1 MRAGIR
7 TALVNTKIFK
17 GVYDMQVPTAK
28 TEKPFCVIKQSSDTK
43 ADDWIGY
50 RRNYEIY
57 PYVARGSFTD
67 LDAKVNSVISALDRV
82 LLTDSTETFT
92 TFYTGCGQDYV
103 DEEFEALTRPLY
115 FTVIALRVYGTS
127 EYATEDGWVDG
138 LETLLGNKL
147 TGWNKYTGALPEGYS
162 MPAILI
168 RLISDTIEKIGTG
181 MELERKRI
189 RIHFLTKTISDRETG
204 LKTVM
209 STLPRGGK
217 VLLGTSDYVII
228 DDVTSDLEA
237 SPFDMGHVTVG
248 LEKITL
254 SKEEGTK
261 IEKVYTRNI
270 SQPSNPVYELPE
282 EELPEEEQ

>member
-7 TALVNTKIFK
+7 TALVNTNIFK

-103 DEEFEALTRPLY
+103 DEEFDINTYNSLSENDKQNYLNQY
-115 FTVIALRVYGTS
+115 DVINHLQNKVYNS
-127 EYATEDGWVDG
+127 G
-138 LETLLGNKL
+138 LHYQKE
-147 TGWNKYTGALPEGYS
+147 LPTPYLWPRQQRRDEGY
-162 MPAILI
+162 
-168 RLISDTIEKIGTG
+168 K
-181 MELERKRI
+181 
-189 RIHFLTKTISDRETG
+189 
-204 LKTVM
+204 
-209 STLPRGGK
+209 
-217 VLLGTSDYVII
+217 
-228 DDVTSDLEA
+228 
-237 SPFDMGHVTVG
+237 
-248 LEKITL
+248 
-254 SKEEGTK
+254 
-261 IEKVYTRNI
+261 
-270 SQPSNPVYELPE
+270 
-282 EELPEEEQ
+282 